1 MTKLLYIEDNE
12 DNVYMLKMRLELLG
26 DFEVLS
32 AEDGEK
38 GCQMAVAEQPEVIL
52 MDLEMPVL
60 DGWEAARRLKSEA
73 TTRDIPIIALSLL
86 ADPANTQELDWKN
99 VDSVLGRTGTVS
111 GEVHRHGFPRS
122 DLQVTVDGVAI
133 RSSLALGGWVAFE
146 PAQGHS
152 MVMGDLVL
160 LETEINPVM
169 TSCSMEA

>member
-1 MTKLLYIEDNE
+1 MRTSYI
-12 DNVYMLKMRLELLG
+12 
-26 DFEVLS
+26 
-32 AEDGEK
+32 
-38 GCQMAVAEQPEVIL
+38 I
-52 MDLEMPVL
+52 
-60 DGWEAARRLKSEA
+60 
-73 TTRDIPIIALSLL
+73 IPIIALSLL